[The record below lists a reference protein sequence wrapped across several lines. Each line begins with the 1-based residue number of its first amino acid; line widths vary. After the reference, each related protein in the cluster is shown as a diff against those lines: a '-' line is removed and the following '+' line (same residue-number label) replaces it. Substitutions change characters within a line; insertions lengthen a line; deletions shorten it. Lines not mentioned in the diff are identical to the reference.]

1 MQVLRRPVETTP
13 GKSGSRR
20 RMPQTALVTHF
31 GSGVCVATAD
41 DQYVSLYSMTSSS
54 VGSKPVGMV
63 RTACVPARTCLTNCP
78 GAILLLV
85 DPIFRYSKLF
95 TPRLLRRNRPRIA
108 IDAIVPSAGIAVAMN
123 ISRAC
128 QQCASS
134 TPPRRGPAIA
144 PTRPEPNAQP
154 APVERIIGG

>member
-1 MQVLRRPVETTP
+1 MTGLAAGTTR
-13 GKSGSRR
+13 SR
-20 RMPQTALVTHF
+20 MTHF
-31 GSGVCVATAD
+31 GSGVCVAAAD
-41 DQYVSLYSMTSSS
+41 DRYVSLYSMTSSS

-78 GAILLLV
+78 GASCCSSI
-85 DPIFRYSKLF
+85 PFRYSKLF
-95 TPRLLRRNRPRIA
+95 TPRRLRRNRPRIA
-108 IDAIVPSAGIAVAMN
+108 IDSIVPSAGIAAAMN

-128 QQCASS
+128 QPCASS
-134 TPPRRGPAIA
+134 MPPRRGPAIA